1 MAVSARA
8 SLSLH
13 HTDTRPINEEP
24 YTEWAFGIIV
34 EVGITV
40 PSYMLNVGGFLVSS
54 GFRIFVMADNPD
66 YG

>member
-40 PSYMLNVGGFLVSS
+40 MLNADDNYLVSS
-54 GFRIFVMADNPD
+54 WFRIFVMADNPD